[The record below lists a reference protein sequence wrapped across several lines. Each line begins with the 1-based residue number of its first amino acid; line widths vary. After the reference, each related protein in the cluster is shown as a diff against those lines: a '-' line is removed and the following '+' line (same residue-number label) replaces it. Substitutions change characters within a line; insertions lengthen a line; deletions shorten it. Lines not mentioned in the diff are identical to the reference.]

1 MAVPG
6 GRARPFFHLAVSP
19 LDLFSAFA
27 IDLGHGLTFGAIPNG
42 KNVVFFFTAHGGAHL
57 LVVVVILLLLLPPR

>member
-1 MAVPG
+1 
-6 GRARPFFHLAVSP
+6 VSP